1 MFDVKKVHFDKD
13 EISFGLTFL
22 KRGIDKNDL
31 SGVSGIKRWAASLSG
46 GGVAAAAARA
56 KLHAAAAGKGLRQG
70 GESLLVGGLLG
81 AASVAL
87 PTGLDAKKVPI
98 DAVVAAVGI
107 CGGAM
112 MAHEEYGVDLA
123 NAGAASAAVFAY
135 RKTQDFMAAKAR
147 AAGKKPGFEVHG
159 DDEGFVPHGED
170 FGAEDPVVAAARFL

>member
-1 MFDVKKVHFDKD
+1 M
-13 EISFGLTFL
+13 EE
-22 KRGIDKNDL
+22 
-31 SGVSGIKRWAASLSG
+31 SGAPGMSGIKRWAASLSG
-46 GGVAAAAARA
+46 GGVGAAAARA

-87 PTGLDAKKVPI
+87 PTGLDVKKVPI
-98 DAVVAAVGI
+98 DAVVAGVGI
-107 CGGAM
+107 LGGVAL
-112 MAHEEYGVDLA
+112 AHEEFGVDLG
-123 NAGAASAAVFAY
+123 NAGSAAAAVFSY